1 MILITRPKPEAKKL
15 KRIIENLGYH
25 THIDSLS
32 TIVNLKIDINS
43 KPKKII
49 LISSQRAAKIIIEK
63 HPVPLNMPLLV
74 IGDISYNKLKKS
86 GFSKILYKANDSNQL
101 LKYLMKNLVTIKK
114 RYGRKITYMTGS
126 VSNQNFIKRLN
137 KIGYSVEK
145 EIIYKIKFKKSF
157 NFSTVQLL
165 KNNKIFICLIYSQQN
180 AVQFCKLVANKNLF
194 HKCKNL
200 LILTLSRNITQIMKE
215 NGYHKVINSA
225 QPTQTSLM
233 KRLKKEILL

>member
-1 MILITRPKPEAKKL
+1 
-15 KRIIENLGYH
+15 
-25 THIDSLS
+25 
-32 TIVNLKIDINS
+32 
-43 KPKKII
+43 
-49 LISSQRAAKIIIEK
+49 
-63 HPVPLNMPLLV
+63 
-74 IGDISYNKLKKS
+74 
-86 GFSKILYKANDSNQL
+86 
-101 LKYLMKNLVTIKK
+101 
-114 RYGRKITYMTGS
+114 MTGS